1 MHVASHQVL
10 KSSFRDDDETCAKA
24 TIGMEKAAY
33 YQCKQVLGGNWNYF
47 GDWLMLPLK
56 PLAQLARKLP
66 PTKWSICKVVAKIFD
81 PMGIISPVT
90 FQIKV
95 LFQELC
101 NQKID
106 WDDPVPTGIKEDW
119 ASWCIE
125 LTRIEHVKISK
136 SLNSWGWTTS
146 RQFYRADT
154 REQFSD
160 QFYLCYMS
168 MNSHP
173 KFRPRLNC
181 IQMTTKFL
189 EKSPTLLNTR
199 TPFSLTCSA
208 SRVGLIP
215 GD

>member
-33 YQCKQVLGGNWNYF
+33 CQCEQVLGGNWNYF
-47 GDWLMLPLK
+47 EHCLILPLK
-56 PLAQLARKLP
+56 RLAQLDRKLP
-66 PTKWSICKVVAKIFD
+66 PTKWSICTVVAKIFD

-95 LFQELC
+95 LFQEVC
-101 NQKID
+101 KQKID
-106 WDDPVPTGIKEDW
+106 WDDPLPTGIKEDW

-125 LTRIEHVKISK
+125 ITRIEHMKIPK
-136 SLNSWGWTTS
+136 SPNSWGWTTP
-146 RQFYRADT
+146 RQFYGADPG
-154 REQFSD
+154 EQFSD
-160 QFYLCYMS
+160 HFYLSYLS
-168 MNSHP
+168 MTSHL

-181 IQMTTKFL
+181 IQMTTKFQ